1 MEILQVFLTSLIRV
15 GLLVAMAVPG
25 FVLKKLKKLPEN
37 SIAVISALIIYISQ
51 PMLSLYSFIEA
62 SFSSRLLLNMGIAFV
77 LAIVFNLGTLLLAK
91 VIFLKDKDVEAGK
104 VCTIGSALSNCGFM
118 GIPVIKVLF
127 DDPQITIY
135 AIIYMVVFNIVLWT
149 LGVYVITGDK
159 KYVSVKKAFL
169 NLPTI
174 VLVIALPIFFLN
186 LNLTASA
193 NPAIQA
199 IMQFCDYFNNFNAP
213 LPMLI
218 MGIRLADVKFKEI
231 FNSGRV
237 YLVSALKLLIFPVIA
252 LLLMWIISIIP
263 AFSIDAKM
271 VTSILICVAM
281 PTATMTMTFAEVF
294 NGDKY
299 TAVKITLQTT
309 LFSIVTIPLFV
320 TVLSLLG
327 FVAL

>member
-1 MEILQVFLTSLIRV
+1 MEILEVFLTSLIRV

-62 SFSSRLLLNMGIAFV
+62 SFSSELLLNMGIAFV
-77 LAIVFNLGTLLLAK
+77 LAIVFNLGLLLLAK
-91 VIFLKDKDVEAGK
+91 VVFIKDKNVEAGK

-127 DDPQITIY
+127 DDSQITIY
-135 AIIYMVVFNIVLWT
+135 ALIYMIVFNIVLWT
-149 LGVYVITGDK
+149 IGVYVITGDK

-186 LNLTASA
+186 LNLTAST
-193 NPAIQA
+193 NDAIQA

-237 YLVSALKLLIFPVIA
+237 YLVSALKLLVFPIIA

-263 AFSIDAKM
+263 AFGIDAKM

-281 PTATMTMTFAEVF
+281 PTATMTMTFAEIF

-309 LFSIVTIPLFV
+309 LFSILTIPLFV
-320 TVLSLLG
+320 TVLSVMG

>member
-1 MEILQVFLTSLIRV
+1 MEILEVFLTSLIRV

-37 SIAVISALIIYISQ
+37 SIVVISALIIYISQ

-62 SFSSRLLLNMGIAFV
+62 SFSSELLLNMGIAFV
-77 LAIVFNLGTLLLAK
+77 LAIVFNLGLLLLAK
-91 VIFLKDKDVEAGK
+91 VVFIKDKNVEAGK

-135 AIIYMVVFNIVLWT
+135 ALIYMIVFNIVLWT
-149 LGVYVITGDK
+149 IGVYVITGDK

-186 LNLTASA
+186 LNLTAST

-237 YLVSALKLLIFPVIA
+237 YLVSALKLLVFPIIA

-263 AFSIDAKM
+263 AFGIDAKM

-281 PTATMTMTFAEVF
+281 PTATMTMTFAEIF

-309 LFSIVTIPLFV
+309 LFSILTIPLFV
-320 TVLSLLG
+320 TILSVMG

>member
-25 FVLKKLKKLPEN
+25 FVLKKLNKLPEN
-37 SIAVISALIIYISQ
+37 SIAVISAIIIYISQ

-62 SFSSRLLLNMGIAFV
+62 SFSSELLLNMGIAFV
-77 LAIVFNLGTLLLAK
+77 LAIVFNLGLLLLAK
-91 VIFLKDKDVEAGK
+91 LIFVKDKNVDAAK
-104 VCTIGSALSNCGFM
+104 VCTVGSALSNCGFM

-149 LGVYVITGDK
+149 LGVYIITGDK
-159 KYVSVKKAFL
+159 KYVSVKKALL

-186 LNLTASA
+186 LNLTAST

-199 IMQFCDYFNNFNAP
+199 LMQFCDYFNNFNAP

-237 YLVSALKLLIFPVIA
+237 YLVSLLKLVVFPLIA
-252 LLLMWIISIIP
+252 LLLMWVISLIP

-281 PTATMTMTFAEVF
+281 PTATMTMTFAEIF

-299 TAVKITLQTT
+299 TAVKVTLQTT

>member
-1 MEILQVFLTSLIRV
+1 MEILEVFTTSLIRV

-62 SFSSRLLLNMGIAFV
+62 SFSNELLLNMGIAFV
-77 LAIVFNLGTLLLAK
+77 LSIIFNLGLLLLAK
-91 VIFLKDKDVEAGK
+91 VIFLKDKNVEAGK

-135 AIIYMVVFNIVLWT
+135 ALIYMIVFNIVLWT
-149 LGVYVITGDK
+149 IGVYVITGDK
-159 KYVSVKKAFL
+159 KYVSIKKALL
-169 NLPTI
+169 NLPTV

-186 LNLTASA
+186 LNLTSST

-199 IMQFCDYFNNFNAP
+199 MMQFCDYFNNFNAP

-218 MGIRLADVKFKEI
+218 MGIRLADVKFREV

-237 YLVSALKLLIFPVIA
+237 YLVSLLKLIIFPVIV
-252 LLLMWIISIIP
+252 LLLMFLINLIP
-263 AFSIDAKM
+263 SFNLDSNMI
-271 VTSILICVAM
+271 TSLLICVAM
-281 PTATMTMTFAEVF
+281 PTATMTMTFAEIF
-294 NGDKY
+294 NSDKY

-309 LFSIVTIPLFV
+309 LFSILTIPLFV
-320 TVLSLLG
+320 TVLSLMG
-327 FVAL
+327 FVGL